1 MQDNNREVRSAAAPS
16 VSGRRVSGMAV
27 VFNSPSQ
34 VLFEAGRRFV
44 EIILPG
50 AIDEA
55 LIQRSD
61 VKALVDHNRERLL
74 ARSKKGRGT
83 LSLRITS
90 TGLYYEFSAANTAD
104 GDYTVEMVRR
114 GDIDGSSFSFSVAD
128 GGDVW
133 EKRQDGIYLRKIKK
147 ISGLYDV
154 TITAS
159 PAYPETS
166 VGVRNRISGKA
177 KDNGHKK
184 RLHEAAKK
192 SGIPWTPAEKLKA
205 LREEL
210 DRKYPIL

>member
-1 MQDNNREVRSAAAPS
+1 MRVNNIEIRSAAAPS
-16 VSGRRVSGMAV
+16 VSGRRVSGTAA

-34 VLFEAGRRFV
+34 VLFEGNRRFI

-74 ARSKKGRGT
+74 ARSNKGRGT

-90 TGLYYEFSAANTAD
+90 TGLMYSFDAPHTAD
-104 GDYTVEMVRR
+104 GDFAVEMVRR
-114 GDIDGSSFSFSVAD
+114 GDVDGSSFAFSVAD
-128 GGDVW
+128 GGDIW
-133 EKRQDGIYLRKIKK
+133 EKRQDGVYLRKIKK

-154 TITAS
+154 TVTAS

-166 VGVRNRISGKA
+166 VGVRNRISGTP
-177 KDNGHKK
+177 KDDGYKK
-184 RLHEAAKK
+184 RLHALAKK
-192 SGIPWTPAEKLKA
+192 ANIAFTPKEKISEIKK
-205 LREEL
+205 
-210 DRKYPIL
+210 KYNL

>member
-1 MQDNNREVRSAAAPS
+1 MTDNNREVRSAAAPS
-16 VSGRRVSGMAV
+16 VSGRKVSGMAV

-166 VGVRNRISGKA
+166 VGVRNRINGKA
-177 KDNGHKK
+177 KDNGYKK
-184 RLHEAAKK
+184 RLHALAKK
-192 SGIPWTPAEKLKA
+192 AGIPWTPAEKLKA

-210 DRKYPIL
+210 DRKYPNL

>member
-1 MQDNNREVRSAAAPS
+1 MKENNIEIRSAAAPS
-16 VSGRRVSGMAV
+16 VNGRRVSGMAV

-83 LSLRITS
+83 LSLRVTS

-114 GDIDGSSFSFSVAD
+114 GDIDGSSC
-128 GGDVW
+128 
-133 EKRQDGIYLRKIKK
+133 
-147 ISGLYDV
+147 
-154 TITAS
+154 
-159 PAYPETS
+159 
-166 VGVRNRISGKA
+166 
-177 KDNGHKK
+177 
-184 RLHEAAKK
+184 
-192 SGIPWTPAEKLKA
+192 
-205 LREEL
+205 
-210 DRKYPIL
+210 

>member
-16 VSGRRVSGMAV
+16 VSGRKVSGMAV

-34 VLFEAGRRFV
+34 VLFEGGKRFI

-90 TGLYYEFSAANTAD
+90 TGLIYQFDAPHTAD

-133 EKRQDGIYLRKIKK
+133 EKRSDGIYLRKIKK

-166 VGVRNRISGKA
+166 VGVRNRI
-177 KDNGHKK
+177 NGTAARNGDYRK

-192 SGIPWTPAEKLKA
+192 AGIAFTPAEKIAEIKK
-205 LREEL
+205 
-210 DRKYPIL
+210 KYNL

>member
-1 MQDNNREVRSAAAPS
+1 MTDNNREVRSAAAPS
-16 VSGRRVSGMAV
+16 VSGRKVSGMAV

-166 VGVRNRISGKA
+166 VGVRNRINGEA
-177 KDNGHKK
+177 KDKAYKK
-184 RLHEAAKK
+184 RLHALAKK
-192 SGIPWTPAEKLKA
+192 AGIPWTPAEKLKA

-210 DRKYPIL
+210 DSKYPNL

>member
-1 MQDNNREVRSAAAPS
+1 MRVNNIEIRSAAAPS
-16 VSGRRVSGMAV
+16 VSGRRVSGTAA

-34 VLFEAGRRFV
+34 VLFEGNRRFI

-74 ARSKKGRGT
+74 ARSNKGKGT

-90 TGLYYEFSAANTAD
+90 TGLMYSFDAPHTAD
-104 GDYTVEMVRR
+104 GDFAVEMVRR
-114 GDIDGSSFSFSVAD
+114 GDVDGSSFAFSVAD
-128 GGDVW
+128 GGDIW
-133 EKRQDGIYLRKIKK
+133 EKRQDGVYLRKIKK

-154 TITAS
+154 TVTAS

-166 VGVRNRISGKA
+166 VGVRNRISGTP
-177 KDNGHKK
+177 KDDGYKK
-184 RLHEAAKK
+184 RLHALAKK
-192 SGIPWTPAEKLKA
+192 ANIAFTPKEKISEIKK
-205 LREEL
+205 
-210 DRKYPIL
+210 KYNL

>member
-1 MQDNNREVRSAAAPS
+1 MHENIEIRSAAAPI
-16 VSGRRVSGMAV
+16 VSGRRVSGTAA

-34 VLFEAGRRFV
+34 VLFEAGRRFI

-74 ARSKKGRGT
+74 ARSNKGKGT

-90 TGLYYEFSAANTAD
+90 AGLMYSFDAPHTAD
-104 GDYTVEMVRR
+104 GDFAVEMVRR
-114 GDIDGSSFSFSVAD
+114 GDVDGSSFAFSVAD
-128 GGDVW
+128 LGDIW

-154 TITAS
+154 TVTAS
-159 PAYPETS
+159 AAYPQTS
-166 VGVRNRISGKA
+166 VGVRNRISGT
-177 KDNGHKK
+177 KDNDHRKK
-184 RLHEAAKK
+184 LHALAKK
-192 SGIPWTPAEKLKA
+192 AGIPFTPEEKIKD
-205 LREEL
+205 LRKGMN
-210 DRKYPIL
+210 R

>member
-1 MQDNNREVRSAAAPS
+1 MTDNNREVRSAAAPS
-16 VSGRRVSGMAV
+16 VSGRKVSGMAV

-166 VGVRNRISGKA
+166 VGVRNRINGEA
-177 KDNGHKK
+177 KDNGYKK
-184 RLHEAAKK
+184 RLHALAKK
-192 SGIPWTPAEKLKA
+192 AGIPWTPAEKLKA

-210 DRKYPIL
+210 DRKYPIS